1 MSFPTN
7 QFPLSNKTIL
17 KHLETLRC
25 VRCSEALEL
34 TDNSLRCGGCG
45 QRFPIADG
53 IPLLLDTLDG
63 TTQETAGHMEA
74 LFRFPSFY
82 RFKHGLLK
90 RLNKTDDLVM
100 SDFLQQKKI
109 VDVGCGPFSYG
120 FDVTLPHSIVGLD
133 LSPQFV
139 RAMSQQDPENLY
151 LVASAK
157 KIPFADKAFD
167 TAFLR
172 FVIHHIPGDT
182 AELLREVARVTRGH
196 LIIFDHVRS
205 DVPWQAKVQTTY
217 WKTFDSGHH
226 YNSMSE
232 WDGLLKPYRVVE
244 FRRTGKMFGNVCQ
257 IVLDLT
263 AGSPS

>member
-1 MSFPTN
+1 M
-7 QFPLSNKTIL
+7 
-17 KHLETLRC
+17 RC
-25 VRCSEALEL
+25 GGVLEL
-34 TDNSLRCGGCG
+34 TNDSLQCAGCG
-45 QRFPIADG
+45 QQFPIASG
-53 IPLLLDTLDG
+53 IPLLIEELDIA
-63 TTQETAGHMEA
+63 TQEAAGHMEA

-90 RLNKTDDLVM
+90 RLNKTPDLAM
-100 SDFLQQKKI
+100 SEFLRQKKV

-120 FDVTLPHSIVGLD
+120 YDVTLPLNIVGLD
-133 LSPQFV
+133 LSPPFV

-157 KIPFADKAFD
+157 KIPFANKSFD
-167 TAFLR
+167 TALLR

-205 DVPWQAKVQTTY
+205 EVPWQAKVQTTY
-217 WKTFDSGHH
+217 WKTFDSGHQYH
-226 YNSMSE
+226 TMRE
-232 WDGLLKPYRVVE
+232 WDVLLTPYRIVE

-263 AGSPS
+263 DGSPS